1 MDCTGILFR
10 DYIVAMEAG
19 KNSHLFVMH
28 NLNSQN
34 VAVLQFKYFRFEC
47 EKRVHAVSREFK
59 YRDVQIRKTKRE
71 KAVSPHN
78 NTVRRVHV
86 SSHIL

>member
-1 MDCTGILFR
+1 
-10 DYIVAMEAG
+10 MEAG
-19 KNSHLFVMH
+19 RNSHLSVMH

-47 EKRVHAVSREFK
+47 EKRVHAVNREFK

-71 KAVSPHN
+71 KDVSPCN
-78 NTVRRVHV
+78 NTVRRVYV
-86 SSHIL
+86 SSYILEDQLCVI

>member
-1 MDCTGILFR
+1 MDCNGILFC
-10 DYIVAMEAG
+10 DYVVATGAG
-19 KNSHLFVMH
+19 KNSYLFVMH

-71 KAVSPHN
+71 KLFSRSTIP
-78 NTVRRVHV
+78 
-86 SSHIL
+86 

>member
-1 MDCTGILFR
+1 MRLALHTIKLNYFPRNRLHQGILFR
-10 DYIVAMEAG
+10 DYNVAMEAG
-19 KNSHLFVMH
+19 RNSLPFVMH

-59 YRDVQIRKTKRE
+59 CRDVQIRKTKRE
-71 KAVSPHN
+71 KVAQ
-78 NTVRRVHV
+78 
-86 SSHIL
+86 